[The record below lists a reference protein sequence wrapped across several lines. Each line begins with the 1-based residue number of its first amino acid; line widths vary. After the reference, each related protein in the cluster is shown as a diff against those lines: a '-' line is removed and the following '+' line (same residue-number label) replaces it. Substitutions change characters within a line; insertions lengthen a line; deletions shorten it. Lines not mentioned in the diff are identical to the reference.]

1 MDKFSSI
8 QSIKSN
14 LNEMYSNLSL
24 ELTMFCY
31 KEYFKNRPIKKS
43 LVSQVGH
50 EKVLNALS

>member
-1 MDKFSSI
+1 
-8 QSIKSN
+8 
-14 LNEMYSNLSL
+14 MYSNLSL